1 MKKLEKIEKAIEKI
15 AELNKTKIIKELSW
29 SFNPFKET
37 YRYFDL
43 FNREYKGYINRKGEI
58 FVKVFPTKI
67 EKILNLNECKKEYLI
82 KGEKIYRKT
91 DGEIILNFVE
101 DFLKKRGFNIDK
113 NKSLKLINEKKFE
126 IFVND
131 HIGEIDIIK
140 TKPVF
145 EFKLKDK
152 EKEKP
157 YFCSPNH
164 QYIFKLK
171 NFIEIGNR
179 EDILIDYEES
189 EIAITTISP
198 IALIRRAIYGF
209 KSYNLKSFYS
219 DEGLFPEVKHAI
231 KQTVYGNFAGSI
243 VAASV
248 FVRVSERLK
257 GNTWYTLASGILAFI
272 RAPAEIYFM
281 KKSLKITEKFPSS
294 IIQKF
299 FDKGKIKE
307 IYESKEIRVWRNFE
321 REIFDIFRSKKDFIF
336 LADKYSNLKFQIY
349 KLVENERND
358 RIYEILVSD
367 FGFNEEEIKNIE
379 YFIKHLKKIEIDKII
394 ETIKKEISNL
404 YEMKLL
410 KIGGEYMFFKY
421 IDEVFRENV
430 MRLPI
435 NKAFKLL
442 NDRIKDEER
451 EPTKEEISDFIS
463 ISKRRIEPFRI
474 LDLFTFF
481 TLYIMGYTAT
491 YFKGLKDISIL
502 IYYIFYGAIT
512 NIIVAAVSRYGGQVG
527 MQYLFKGLENSPN
540 ITSAADAW
548 NEFNSHIM
556 RLWAVFSSLG
566 MAIGILGKVFSDV
579 THSISRYFVEG
590 IALILYIMAIREWF
604 LYYHAL
610 ERRSKIGE

>member
-1 MKKLEKIEKAIEKI
+1 MGKIEKIEKAIEKI
-15 AELNKTKIIKELSW
+15 AKLNKTEIIKELSW
-29 SFNPFKET
+29 SFNPFRET

-58 FVKVFPTKI
+58 IVKVFPLKI
-67 EKILNLNECKKEYLI
+67 EKILNLNEGKKEYLI
-82 KGEKIYRKT
+82 KGERIYRKT
-91 DGEIILNFVE
+91 DGEIILNFIT

-113 NKSLKLINEKKFE
+113 SIKLINEKKFE
-126 IFVND
+126 IFVNQ
-131 HIGEIDIIK
+131 HAGEIDIIK

-145 EFKLKDK
+145 EFRLRDK
-152 EKEKP
+152 EIEKP

-171 NFIEIGNR
+171 NFVEIGK
-179 EDILIDYEES
+179 EKDILIDYEES
-189 EIAITTISP
+189 EIATTTISP

-209 KSYNLKSFYS
+209 GSYNLKSFYS

-243 VAASV
+243 VIASV

-257 GNTWYTLASGILAFI
+257 GNTWYTLSSGILAFI

-281 KKSLKITEKFPSS
+281 KKSLKLTEKFPSS

-307 IYESKEIRVWRNFE
+307 IYESKEIRGWRNFE
-321 REIFDIFRSKKDFIF
+321 REIFNIFKSKKDFIS
-336 LADKYSNLKFQIY
+336 LAEKYSNLKFQIY
-349 KLVENERND
+349 KLVENEKKD
-358 RIYEILVSD
+358 RIYEILKID
-367 FGFNEEEIKNIE
+367 FGFNEEEIKKLE
-379 YFIKHLKKIEIDKII
+379 YFIGHLKKIDIDKVI
-394 ETIKKEISNL
+394 ETIKREITHL
-404 YEMKLL
+404 YDMKIL
-410 KIGGEYMFFKY
+410 KSGGEYMFFKY
-421 IDEVFRENV
+421 IDEIFRENIV
-430 MRLPI
+430 RLPV
-435 NKAFKLL
+435 NRAFKLL

-451 EPTKEEISDFIS
+451 EPSKEEISDFIS

-491 YFKGLKDISIL
+491 YFKGLREISIL
-502 IYYIFYGAIT
+502 IYYVFYGAIT
-512 NIIVAAVSRYGGQVG
+512 NIIVAAVTRYGGQVG

-604 LYYHAL
+604 LYYHNL

>member
-1 MKKLEKIEKAIEKI
+1 MGKIEKIEKAIEKI
-15 AELNKTKIIKELSW
+15 AKLNKTEIIKELSW
-29 SFNPFKET
+29 SFNPFRET

-58 FVKVFPTKI
+58 IVKVFPLKI
-67 EKILNLNECKKEYLI
+67 EKILNLNEGKKEYLI
-82 KGEKIYRKT
+82 KGERIYRKT
-91 DGEIILNFVE
+91 DGEIILNFIT

-113 NKSLKLINEKKFE
+113 SLKSINEKKFE
-126 IFVND
+126 IFVNQ
-131 HIGEIDIIK
+131 HAGEIDIIK

-145 EFKLKDK
+145 EFRLRDK
-152 EKEKP
+152 EIEKP

-171 NFIEIGNR
+171 NFVEIGKE

-189 EIAITTISP
+189 EIATTTISP

-209 KSYNLKSFYS
+209 GSYNLKSFYS

-243 VAASV
+243 VIASV

-281 KKSLKITEKFPSS
+281 KKSLKLTEKFPSS

-307 IYESKEIRVWRNFE
+307 IYESKEIRGWRNFE
-321 REIFDIFRSKKDFIF
+321 REIFNIFKSKKDFIS
-336 LADKYSNLKFQIY
+336 LAEKYSNLKFQIY
-349 KLVENERND
+349 KLVENEKKD
-358 RIYEILVSD
+358 RIYEILKID
-367 FGFNEEEIKNIE
+367 FGFNEEEIKNLE
-379 YFIKHLKKIEIDKII
+379 YFIAHLKKIDIDKVI
-394 ETIKKEISNL
+394 ETIKREIARL
-404 YEMKLL
+404 YDMKIL
-410 KIGGEYMFFKY
+410 KSGGEYMFFKY
-421 IDEVFRENV
+421 IDEIFRENIV
-430 MRLPI
+430 RLPV
-435 NKAFKLL
+435 NRAFKLL

-491 YFKGLKDISIL
+491 YFKGLREISIL
-502 IYYIFYGAIT
+502 IYYVFYGAIT
-512 NIIVAAVSRYGGQVG
+512 NIIVAAVTRYGGQVG

-590 IALILYIMAIREWF
+590 IALILYIMAVREWF
-604 LYYHAL
+604 LYYHNL